1 MGNVTTA
8 LIFVL
13 TLNLLMAITVIS
25 MEELWSIDNAEA
37 PPSFC
42 ANQGDL
48 FYQNAKNIVNNSNLE
63 TQIPGASEA
72 TSPTTG
78 NIFTDV
84 FSSIRNWILGTPGLN
99 YLYVIVSSPA
109 CAFQL
114 LLPFELAP
122 LLIGFWYMI
131 TLFLIIAFLW
141 WRD

>member
-13 TLNLLMAITVIS
+13 TLNLLMAVSVVAMTQ
-25 MEELWSIDNAEA
+25 LWNVDNTDA

-42 ANQGDL
+42 SNQGDL
-48 FYQNAKNIVNNSNLE
+48 FYKNSNIVNNSNIE
-63 TQIPGASEA
+63 NMIPGQAQA

-84 FSSIRNWILGTPGLN
+84 FTSIRNWILGVPGLN
-99 YLYVIVSSPA
+99 YIYIIVSSPA

-114 LLPFELAP
+114 LLPPELSP
-122 LLIGFWYMI
+122 LFIGFWYMI
-131 TLFLIIAFLW
+131 TLFLVIAFLW